1 MEPTYIMDITFIK
14 RLITT
19 SIGRKAVMA
28 VSGLLLG
35 GFVLVHLGE
44 NMLLF
49 KGEAAYN
56 GWVDMLLSNPVT
68 PLLEIGL
75 LFIFIAHIITGV
87 WVRIEDFLN
96 APTGYEARKWQ
107 GGRTIGSAT
116 MLYTAAAILAY
127 LAYHMLTFRFVDHS
141 MGFYQMVT
149 YAFRDPVFVAIY
161 VAGAVA
167 LALHL
172 SHGMQSAF
180 QTLGLNH
187 PKYTPFIKIGGLL
200 VAVSM
205 TGFALIS
212 VYYLLGVDIK
222 AAQAGYNVVVIR

>member
-1 MEPTYIMDITFIK
+1 
-14 RLITT
+14 
-19 SIGRKAVMA
+19 MA

-35 GFVLVHLGE
+35 GFMLVHLAE
-44 NMLLF
+44 NLLLF

-75 LFIFIAHIITGV
+75 LCIFLAHIITGV
-87 WVRIEDFLN
+87 WVRVEDFLN
-96 APTGYEARKWQ
+96 APSGYEARNWQ

-116 MLYTAAAILAY
+116 MLYTAAAVLAY
-127 LAYHMLTFRFVDHS
+127 LAYHMITFRFTDHS

-149 YAFRDPVFVAIY
+149 YAFRDPVFVAVY
-161 VAGAVA
+161 VAGSAA

-180 QTLGLNH
+180 QTLGVNH
-187 PKYTPFIKIGGLL
+187 PKYTPIIKIGGLI

-205 TGFALIS
+205 VGFALIS
-212 VYYLLGVDIK
+212 LYFLMGVDIR

>member
-1 MEPTYIMDITFIK
+1 
-14 RLITT
+14 
-19 SIGRKAVMA
+19 MA
-28 VSGLLLG
+28 ASGLLLG
-35 GFVLVHLGE
+35 GFMLVHLAE
-44 NMLLF
+44 NLLLF

-56 GWVDMLLSNPVT
+56 GWVDLLLSNPAT

-75 LFIFIAHIITGV
+75 LFIFVAHIITGV
-87 WVRIEDFLN
+87 WVRVEDFLN
-96 APTGYEARKWQ
+96 APRGYEARKWQ
-107 GGRTIGSAT
+107 GGRTVGSAT

-127 LAYHMLTFRFVDHS
+127 LVYHMLTFRFVDHS

-149 YAFRDPVFVAIY
+149 SAFRSPVFTAIY
-161 VAGAVA
+161 IAGSVA

-187 PKYTPFIKIGGLL
+187 PKYTPLIKAGGLL
-200 VAVSM
+200 VAIAM

-212 VYYLLGVDIK
+212 LYYLAGLDLK
-222 AAQAGYNVVVIR
+222 AAEAGAQMVVIN

>member
-1 MEPTYIMDITFIK
+1 MVNITFIK

-28 VSGLLLG
+28 ATGLLLG
-35 GFVLVHLGE
+35 AFMLVHLAE

-49 KGEAAYN
+49 KGEIAYN
-56 GWVDMLLSNPVT
+56 GWVDFLLANPVT
-68 PLLEIGL
+68 PVLECGL
-75 LFIFIAHIITGV
+75 LLLFVAHIIAGI
-87 WVRIEDFLN
+87 WVRLEDFIN
-96 APTGYEARKWQ
+96 SPRGYEARKWQ
-107 GGRTIGSAT
+107 GGRTLGSAT

-149 YAFRDPVFVAIY
+149 GAFRSPVFVTVY
-161 VAGAVA
+161 VSGSAA

-180 QTLGLNH
+180 QTLGLSH
-187 PKYTPFIKIGGLL
+187 PKYTPLIKIGGMA
-200 VAVSM
+200 VAVAM
-205 TGFALIS
+205 VGFALIS
-212 VYYLLGVDIK
+212 LYFMLGLDIK
-222 AAQAGYNVVVIR
+222 AAEAGYQVVVIR

>member
-1 MEPTYIMDITFIK
+1 MDIIFIK

-35 GFVLVHLGE
+35 GFMLVHLAE
-44 NMLLF
+44 NLLLF
-49 KGEAAYN
+49 KGEPAYN
-56 GWVDMLLSNPVT
+56 TWVDLLISNPVT
-68 PLLEIGL
+68 PFMEAGL
-75 LFIFIAHIITGV
+75 LALFIGHIITGV

-96 APTGYEARKWQ
+96 APRGYEARRWQ
-107 GGRTIGSAT
+107 GGRTAGSAT

-127 LAYHMLTFRFVDHS
+127 LAYHLLTFRFVDHS

-149 YAFRDPVFVAIY
+149 AAFRSPVFVAVYIS
-161 VAGAVA
+161 GSLA

-180 QTLGLNH
+180 QTLGVNH
-187 PKYTPFIKIGGLL
+187 PKYTPLIKAGGLA
-200 VAVSM
+200 VAVTM

-212 VYYLLGVDIK
+212 LYYLAGIDLK
-222 AAQAGYNVVVIR
+222 AAEAGYQVVVIK

>member
-1 MEPTYIMDITFIK
+1 MDIIFIK
-14 RLITT
+14 RFATT

-35 GFVLVHLGE
+35 GFMVVHLAE
-44 NMLLF
+44 NLLLF

-56 GWVDMLLSNPVT
+56 GWVDLLLSNPVT
-68 PLLEIGL
+68 PFLEIGL

-87 WVRIEDFLN
+87 WVRVEDFLN
-96 APTGYEARKWQ
+96 APRGYEARKWQ
-107 GGRTIGSAT
+107 GGRTVGSAT

-127 LAYHMLTFRFVDHS
+127 LVYHLLTFRFVDHS

-149 YAFRDPVFVAIY
+149 SAFRSPVFVGVY
-161 VAGAVA
+161 VAGAAA

-180 QTLGLNH
+180 QTLGLSH
-187 PKYTPFIKIGGLL
+187 PKYTPLIKIGGMA

-205 TGFALIS
+205 IGFALIS
-212 VYYLLGVDIK
+212 VYYLMGLDLK
-222 AAQAGYNVVVIR
+222 AAEAGAQMVVIR

>member
-1 MEPTYIMDITFIK
+1 MNITFLK

-35 GFVLVHLGE
+35 GFMLVHLAE
-44 NMLLF
+44 NLLLF
-49 KGEAAYN
+49 KGETAYN
-56 GWVDMLLSNPVT
+56 GWVDLLLSNPVT
-68 PLLEIGL
+68 PFLEVGL
-75 LFIFIAHIITGV
+75 LFIFIAHIITGA
-87 WVRIEDFLN
+87 WVRLEDFLN
-96 APTGYEARKWQ
+96 APRGYEARKWQ

-116 MLYTAAAILAY
+116 MLYTAAGILAY

-149 YAFRDPVFVAIY
+149 SAFRNPVFVGIY
-161 VAGAVA
+161 IAGSAA

-180 QTLGLNH
+180 QTLGVNH
-187 PKYTPFIKIGGLL
+187 PKYTPFIKIGGML

-205 TGFALIS
+205 VGFALIS
-212 VYYLLGVDIK
+212 VYYLLNIDLK
-222 AAQAGYNVVVIR
+222 TAEAGYQVVVIR

>member
-1 MEPTYIMDITFIK
+1 MDITFVK

-35 GFVLVHLGE
+35 GFMLVHLAE
-44 NMLLF
+44 NLLLF
-49 KGEAAYN
+49 KGEASYN
-56 GWVDMLLSNPVT
+56 AWVDLLLSNPVT
-68 PLLEIGL
+68 PLLEVGL
-75 LFIFIAHIITGV
+75 LGVFIAHIITGA
-87 WVRIEDFLN
+87 WVRLEDFLN
-96 APTGYEARKWQ
+96 APRGYEARKWQ

-116 MLYTAAAILAY
+116 MLYTAAGILAY
-127 LAYHMLTFRFVDHS
+127 LAYHLLTFRFVDHS

-149 YAFRDPVFVAIY
+149 SAFRSPVFVTIY
-161 VAGAVA
+161 IAGSLA

-180 QTLGLNH
+180 QTLGVNH
-187 PKYTPFIKIGGLL
+187 PKYTPLIKAGGLL
-200 VAVSM
+200 VAVTM

-212 VYYLLGVDIK
+212 LYYLAGIDLK
-222 AAQAGYNVVVIR
+222 AAEAGYQVVVIQ